1 VGVRRA
7 DAKAATVADQAAR
20 CEINIARPATRA
32 AAKVPMK
39 AACTNGTDLRKVL
52 RIDCS
57 RSADC
62 YTDSAKSEALLAGNC
77 GNSESL

>member
-1 VGVRRA
+1 LARA
-7 DAKAATVADQAAR
+7 GGGLKKAARRPFGIWRQE
-20 CEINIARPATRA
+20 CEINIARPASSA

-39 AACTNGTDLRKVL
+39 AACTNGTDLRKAL

-62 YTDSAKSEALLAGNC
+62 
-77 GNSESL
+77 

>member
-1 VGVRRA
+1 M
-7 DAKAATVADQAAR
+7 TVPDPDRQE
-20 CEINIARPATRA
+20 CEINIARPASNA

-52 RIDCS
+52 RINCS

-62 YTDSAKSEALLAGNC
+62 YK
-77 GNSESL
+77 